1 MIYTHH
7 LPLAKENNPS
17 TVFWQLLGRRSAK
30 LIIAEKSTDYKTVP
44 PAFYYYDVLTLSP
57 EIASGSA
64 GAS

>member
-17 TVFWQLLGRRSAK
+17 TVFWQLLGHRGVK
-30 LIIAEKSTDYKTVP
+30 FIAEESTDYKTVP